1 MGLTGQSTGKAVYSQ
16 KNRLEGKLVAL
27 AGNPNVGK
35 STLFNELTGMNQH
48 TGNWTGKT
56 VESASGV
63 LRWSKEKTTLVDLP
77 GTYSLMANSPE
88 EEVARDFIC
97 FSQTE
102 AVVVVLDATSLQ
114 RNLNLALQISEAADN
129 VLLCVNLVDEA
140 EKKKIH
146 INKQKLEKLMQAD
159 VMMVSARKKRGLTAL
174 AEKMSKPVS
183 SKRMYINYG
192 EETEDIIREF
202 YDKVNGLTGE
212 KCSARWVILRLMEDE
227 ESVRKAIGEKL
238 GEREEIEKIAAEIKN
253 RMEEK
258 GLSADK
264 MRDIQ
269 VEKITQTAEK
279 IYNECVSVKDKGY
292 MEFDRKVDK
301 ILTSRL
307 TGIPIMI
314 ALLAF
319 IFWLT
324 ISGANY
330 PSEILS
336 RWLFALGEKIR
347 SLLLYLNLPDWA
359 VGMTVDGIY
368 KTVAWVVGVML
379 PPMAIFFP
387 LFTLLEDVGY
397 LPRIAFNMDK
407 FFKKCNAHGKQA
419 LTMCM
424 GFGCNACGVTGCRI
438 IDSPRER
445 LLAIITNS
453 FVPCNGKFPALI
465 AISTMFFAFS
475 DSTLMPVLIVLTL
488 VIFGV
493 VMTLA
498 TSKMLSETML
508 KGEASSFLLELPPYR
523 APQVGKIIVRS
534 VFDRT
539 LFVLGRAVSVAAPAG
554 LVIWLMANCNIS
566 GNNLLLHASN
576 FLDGFGRL
584 MGLDGV
590 ILLAFI
596 LGFPANEIVIP
607 IMIMIYTG
615 NGVLTDYSSLKDLQM
630 LLVDSGWTWITAVC
644 TMMFSMFHFPC
655 STTCLTIKKETGS
668 KKWTF
673 VSMLLPT
680 LIGIV
685 ICISINLIAGLF

>member
-16 KNRLEGKLVAL
+16 KNRLEGKIVAF

-56 VESASGV
+56 VESASGI
-63 LRWSKEKTTLVDLP
+63 LKWSKEKTTLVDLP
-77 GTYSLMANSPE
+77 GTYSLMASSPE

-97 FSQTE
+97 FSAPET
-102 AVVVVLDATSLQ
+102 VVVVLDATSLQ
-114 RNLNLALQISEAADN
+114 RNLNLALQITEATDN

-146 INKQKLEKLMQAD
+146 INKQKLAELMQAE

-174 AEKMSKPVS
+174 AEKISEPAK
-183 SKRMYINYG
+183 SKRTVIDYG
-192 EETEDIIREF
+192 QETEDIIREF
-202 YDKVNGLTGE
+202 YDKINGLTGE
-212 KCSARWVILRLMEDE
+212 ECSARWVILRLMEDE

-238 GEREEIEKIAAEIKN
+238 GKGDEIEKAAAEIKEKM
-253 RMEEK
+253 REK

-264 MRDIQ
+264 IRDIQ
-269 VEKITQTAEK
+269 VEKITQKAEK

-307 TGIPIMI
+307 TGIPIML

-336 RWLFALGEKIR
+336 SLLFALGEKIR
-347 SLLLYLNLPDWA
+347 SLLLYLNLPDWTIS
-359 VGMTVDGIY
+359 MTVDGIY

-445 LLAIITNS
+445 FLAIITNA

-465 AISTMFFAFS
+465 AISTMFFAVS
-475 DSTLMPVLIVLTL
+475 DSTLLPVLIVLTL

-554 LVIWLMANCNIS
+554 LVIWLMANCNINGS
-566 GNNLLLHASN
+566 NILLHAAG
-576 FLDGFGRL
+576 FLDSFGRL

-615 NGVLTDYSSLKDLQM
+615 NGVLSDYGSLKDLQM
-630 LLVDSGWTWITAVC
+630 LLVQNGWTWVTAVC
-644 TMMFSMFHFPC
+644 TMMLTMFHFPC

-673 VSMLLPT
+673 VSILLPT
-680 LIGIV
+680 LIGII